1 VLVAFQL
8 GIGFVLDLDLPVLAL
23 IGMAGHD
30 SYLPFFLPF
39 FFFIR
44 SSFFLSR
51 SSFLLKGKTFF
62 LSAISHILSMNVST
76 FDLKQLSAIKRIVM
90 DQQGIVAPF
99 QPGTAETDHT
109 TQVVQ
114 LAVVNRVSDDYH
126 IIRILQLKRCPHRV
140 DHLLSS

>member
-39 FFFIR
+39 FFFI
-44 SSFFLSR
+44 R